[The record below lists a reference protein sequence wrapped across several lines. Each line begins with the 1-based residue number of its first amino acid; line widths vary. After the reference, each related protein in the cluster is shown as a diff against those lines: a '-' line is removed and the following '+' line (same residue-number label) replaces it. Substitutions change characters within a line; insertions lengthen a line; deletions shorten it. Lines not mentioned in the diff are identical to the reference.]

1 MKVVAEVTL
10 ALILFHDAAQVRPS
24 QIEADRG
31 LIIRLLLVGLPLT
44 VLFGFLAARVAF
56 PAMPVMV
63 ALLLASALAPTDAGL
78 GAATVLNPVVPVRIR
93 RTLNVESGLN
103 DGLVTPVVLF
113 AIAAAAGEEGLRAG
127 ASVVHGL
134 VDLGVG
140 AAIGAVIG
148 AGGGLVLGWSRRREL
163 STTSTRSLGV
173 LVLPVLA
180 YCLVALIGGNS
191 FVAAFVAGTAFTA
204 AASWVNE
211 EESALDRTEGLS
223 ELLGFAVWLIFGL
236 VAFPL
241 IRDQI
246 GWRELLFALLSLTVF
261 RMIPVAVSLIGS
273 GLRARSVA
281 FIGWFGPRGLASVV
295 FALLAVEDL
304 EIDDSLRTAIST
316 LALTVL
322 LSVILHGLTA
332 DMFATRFGAW
342 IDRERPPAET
352 APATEPR
359 ARRAVVPRW
368 HSPVTTQPSLSRMP
382 TIAPVEISNSSR
394 FPRLWSF
401 ALTPFMVC
409 RGTDDIF
416 DSRLGSVHWRPGGC
430 RAIQVPGRRE
440 SRALWRSGSGRCR
453 DPGLRES
460 AARLVR
466 WV

>member
-1 MKVVAEVTL
+1 VTVAAAVFAALVLAFAVTARWLGRVYVSAPITFVVAGAVISAVAPSTTSDTAAVVKVVAEVTL
-10 ALILFHDAAQVRPS
+10 ALILFHDAAQVRPR

-31 LIIRLLLVGLPLT
+31 LILRLLLVGLPLT
-44 VLFGFLAARVAF
+44 VLFGFFAARVAF
-56 PAMPVMV
+56 PAMPVMI
-63 ALLLASALAPTDAGL
+63 ALLLGSALAPTDAGL

-127 ASVVHGL
+127 ASVVGGL
-134 VDLGVG
+134 LDLGIG
-140 AAIGAVIG
+140 AALGAVVG
-148 AGGGLVLGWSRRREL
+148 AGGGLILGWSRRHEL
-163 STTSTRSLGV
+163 STPSTRSLGV

-180 YCLVALIGGNS
+180 YCLVALINGNS

-204 AASWVNE
+204 TSPWVDE

-236 VAFPL
+236 AAFPI

-246 GWRELLFALLSLTVF
+246 GWRELLFALLSLTAF
-261 RMIPVAVSLIGS
+261 RMIPVAVSMIGS
-273 GLRARSVA
+273 GLRAPSII

-304 EIDDSLRTAIST
+304 EVDDSLRMAVST

-322 LSVILHGLTA
+322 LSVFLHGMTA
-332 DMFATRFGAW
+332 DLFANRYGAW
-342 IDRERPPAET
+342 VDRQHPPAET

-368 HSPVTTQPSLSRMP
+368 HS
-382 TIAPVEISNSSR
+382 
-394 FPRLWSF
+394 
-401 ALTPFMVC
+401 
-409 RGTDDIF
+409 
-416 DSRLGSVHWRPGGC
+416 
-430 RAIQVPGRRE
+430 E
-440 SRALWRSGSGRCR
+440 S
-453 DPGLRES
+453 
-460 AARLVR
+460 
-466 WV
+466 